1 MLRAAFSSLFSKHST
16 QKAWLYRKVLQ
27 LGVMQE
33 FPGNVKEDF
42 SEAVYD
48 ENWMVALDFRKLK
61 RQMKTKKVI
70 PITKAT
76 LMINIFKSIKN
87 LLILNTSHFH
97 LPISQEALAAAEFL
111 SVLFL

>member
-1 MLRAAFSSLFSKHST
+1 M
-16 QKAWLYRKVLQ
+16 
-27 LGVMQE
+27 MQE

-61 RQMKTKKVI
+61 WQMKTKII

-76 LMINIFKSIKN
+76 LIINIFRSIKN

-97 LPISQEALAAAEFL
+97 LPISQEALAVAEFL